1 MSDNAGIIPV
11 TPVIY
16 GKHPAYGDFLAH
28 GLEHGQFLGLDQWL
42 EAVLPPLKAGLGDS
56 WEAAWRYA
64 PVLRFWIGPDVFGVP
79 LFGIFIASRDK
90 VSRRYPL
97 MFCLTGL
104 VPPPPIHPSH
114 DEKPYDVLSTH
125 IGGFEVPRDGTRGAK
140 TLLTGFE
147 VPAVLGTPFEDGFDG
162 VLWGSRHDGDLAR
175 LFQDARSAD
184 YDKSQLARSHWWH
197 PADDLREA
205 GWLAVNGLPDTQAL
219 NWLLTGRLRPP
230 EPKQTAAPDTRP
242 KAEDVQEGTAQE
254 VAPAGEED
262 NGPDKN
268 NIG

>member
-1 MSDNAGIIPV
+1 MSDDAGITPI

-28 GLEHGQFLGLDQWL
+28 GLEHGQFLELDRWL
-42 EAVLPPLKAGLGDS
+42 EGVLPQLKSGLGDN
-56 WEAAWRYA
+56 WESAWRHA

-79 LFGIFIASRDK
+79 LFGVFIASRDK

-97 MFCLTGL
+97 MFGLTCI
-104 VPPPPIHPSH
+104 VPPPPIHAAH
-114 DEKPYDVLSTH
+114 DEDTYDRLQAH
-125 IGGFEVPRDGTRGAK
+125 ITGFEVPREGTRGAK

-147 VPAVLGTPFEDGFDG
+147 TPEVRGSRFEDGFDG

-175 LFQDARSAD
+175 LFHDARGAD

-197 PADDLREA
+197 PADEIRDA
-205 GWLAVNGLPDTQAL
+205 GWLAVNGMPDTQAM
-219 NWLLTGRLRPP
+219 NWLLTGRVRPA
-230 EPKQTAAPDTRP
+230 EPKQTTVPDDPEAAEA
-242 KAEDVQEGTAQE
+242 AEEVTEQE
-254 VAPAGEED
+254 VALAEED
-262 NGPDKN
+262 NDGPDKN